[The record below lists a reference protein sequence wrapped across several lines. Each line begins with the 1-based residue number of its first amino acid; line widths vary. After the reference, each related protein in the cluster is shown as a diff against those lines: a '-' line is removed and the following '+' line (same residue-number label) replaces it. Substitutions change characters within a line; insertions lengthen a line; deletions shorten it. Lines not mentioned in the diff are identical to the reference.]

1 MRSWVA
7 PLLLGCAAASSAAAQ
22 QPAPPKPAPR
32 EGRCRLEI
40 VNVDRKGVVEA
51 NTNYYGGGNV
61 FLRCFGQKVSMK
73 SDSVR
78 YIGAGAGQPAIVY
91 FIGNVL
97 YQDTTMEMRARNA
110 TYFQNGERWE
120 ARDNVKTRNL
130 ETGSTLD
137 GPSLDYLRTAPGI
150 RDTAEMYAVGRPT
163 IHYVPKSTDGT
174 EEEPYVIIGDR
185 VRMRG
190 DDKLWAGGN
199 VTVDRSDFSSKS
211 DSLQLFSSDSGSGVL
226 VGGEPVL
233 KGLKRDT
240 FELHGTR
247 IEFDL
252 RQRKVT
258 AVRALGEGH
267 AIRTDLDL
275 TADTIHMSLPEEKL
289 QQTLAWGA
297 AERAHAVGPS
307 YEVRADSLVIDT
319 PEEKLYEVRGFGDG
333 WMGAKPDSGTHE
345 RDWIAGDTVR
355 ALFVQRDSAGTEQ
368 TRIAQLEA
376 TGSGRTFYRGD
387 AKRPGGPR
395 PLNYSRADH
404 IVARMKDDEKGGVER
419 VDLNG
424 NVDGV
429 QLDPAAASS
438 APGAAPAGRSP

>member
-1 MRSWVA
+1 MRTAAVLA
-7 PLLLGCAAASSAAAQ
+7 LGVFTVSSMAAQ
-22 QPAPPKPAPR
+22 QPARAKPAAR

-78 YIGAGAGQPAIVY
+78 YVGAGAGQPAVIY

-97 YQDTTMEMRARNA
+97 YQDTTMEVRARNA

-120 ARDNVKTRNL
+120 ARDDVKTRNL
-130 ETGSTLD
+130 ETGSTLE
-137 GPSLDYLRTAPGI
+137 GPALDYLRTAPGI
-150 RDTAEMYAVGRPT
+150 RDTAEMYSVGRPT
-163 IHYVPKSTDGT
+163 IHYVPRSSDSAR
-174 EEEPYVIIGDR
+174 EEPYVIIGDR

-199 VTVDRSDFSSKS
+199 VTINRSDFSAKG

-226 VGGEPVL
+226 VGGEPMM

-258 AVRALGEGH
+258 AVRALGKGH
-267 AIRTDLDL
+267 AIKTDLDL
-275 TADTIHMSLPEEKL
+275 TGDTIHMSLPDEKL
-289 QQTLAWGA
+289 QQTVAWGSG
-297 AERAHAVGPS
+297 ERPHAVGTS

-319 PEEKLYEVRGFGDG
+319 PEEKLRELRGFGNG
-333 WMGAKPDSGTHE
+333 WMGAKPDSGTKE

-355 ALFVQRDSAGTEQ
+355 ALFAQRDSAGKEQ
-368 TRIAQLEA
+368 TRVSQLEA
-376 TGSGRTFYRGD
+376 TGSGRTFYRGE
-387 AKRPGGPR
+387 AKRPGAPR

-429 QLDPAAASS
+429 QLDPAETTS
-438 APGAAPAGRSP
+438 APNAAPAGRSP